1 MSNQNRGNWGS
12 NFGFLMA
19 AIGSA
24 VGLGNIWGF
33 PYKMGA
39 KGGFAFLLIYLI
51 IAVFVGF
58 IMVLSELAMGRKTGR
73 GVVGAYYA
81 LSKKF
86 KWVGWLAIIAPTLIL
101 TFYVVLGGYC
111 LEYIFLNLADVAF
124 DFFGDLN
131 MTGGDVFG
139 AMLTNPT
146 GGIFFTLMFMV
157 ACWAIVK
164 GGIKGGIEKFNTF
177 AMPALFFMLLII
189 IIRSV
194 TLPGAMEGLKFMFA
208 PNFAPLQEDFIG
220 VLATAGGQLF
230 FSLSLAMGITVT
242 YGSYLSK
249 KENLV
254 KNSLVIV
261 IADTVVAIMAGVA
274 VLPAAIALGGQDA
287 ALAGPKLLFIT
298 LQDVF
303 AAMGSWGPV
312 FGAIFYMLV
321 FIAAI
326 TSAIA
331 LLEVLVTFFMDH
343 ANSKGREGNRK
354 KYVVI
359 ICTVIALGG
368 ILVAADGLG
377 SNGLWV
383 PFRDA
388 TATIDPA
395 TGETVYAAW
404 NDCWL
409 DFMDAW
415 SEGIAMPLGAL
426 LMSLMIGWEIKPN
439 AIIEEIEQQGIVC
452 KCKGLY
458 KICIKFVIPLAM
470 LLVLLGQLDAFFGL
484 FGHVL
489 S

>member
-1 MSNQNRGNWGS
+1 MTNGNRGNWGS

-33 PYKMGA
+33 PYKMGNS
-39 KGGFAFLLIYLI
+39 GGFAFLLIYLI
-51 IAVFVGF
+51 MAVFVGF
-58 IMVLSELAMGRKTGR
+58 IIVLSELALGRKSGQ
-73 GVVGAYYA
+73 GVIGAYYTV
-81 LSKKF
+81 SRKF

-111 LEYIFLNLADVAF
+111 VEYICLNLAGIAF
-124 DFFGDLN
+124 DVLGD
-131 MTGGDVFG
+131 TGMVGADIFG
-139 AMLTNPT
+139 AMLTNPM
-146 GGIFFTLMFMV
+146 GCIIFTLVFMI
-157 ACWAIVK
+157 ACWAIVRA
-164 GGIKGGIEKFNTF
+164 GIKGGIEKFNTI
-177 AMPALFFMLLII
+177 AMPALFVMLIII

-194 TLPGAMEGLKFMFA
+194 TLPGASEGLKFMFA
-208 PNFAPLQEDFIG
+208 PNFQPLRENFIG

-261 IADTVVAIMAGVA
+261 IADTVVAIMAGMA
-274 VLPAAIALGGQDA
+274 VLPASIALGGADA
-287 ALAGPKLLFIT
+287 ALAGPKLLFVT

-303 AAMGSWGPV
+303 AAMGNIGPL
-312 FGAIFYMLV
+312 FGAIFYGLV

-326 TSAIA
+326 TSSIA

-343 ANSKGREGNRK
+343 AAARGRAGNRK
-354 KYVVI
+354 KYVVG
-359 ICTVIALGG
+359 ICIVIALGG

-383 PFRDA
+383 PFKEA
-388 TATIDPA
+388 AASIDPA

-409 DFMDAW
+409 DFMDTW

-426 LMSLMIGWEIKPN
+426 LMSLMIGWEIKPKS
-439 AIIEEIEQQGIVC
+439 IIEEVQQEGIVC
-452 KCKGLY
+452 KCKGFY
-458 KICIKFVIPLAM
+458 SFCIKFVVPLIMA
-470 LLVLLGQLDAFFGL
+470 LILVGQIDNFFGL
-484 FGHVL
+484 GIF
-489 S
+489 